1 VTASLLEIVGRM
13 RRTFAA
19 GATTFELDVLD
30 PDLGRGLHAGERL
43 VVDGVEYVH
52 RPFRVWVD
60 LAERMRLRLKTPRP
74 AAAPLVHLVFEP
86 LSTRDPEAAP
96 EQVERTDRTE
106 KYGTASPF
114 ARISKHEDPSFVLD
128 MADALERIALPA
140 GARVLD
146 LGVNTGDELALI
158 VELWPA
164 LRDATLVGVDHSAS
178 AIAAARAR
186 FSGPSRGAARGPVG
200 GPADAN
206 EGPRVEL
213 HVADLAPADALTSLG
228 LGRFD
233 LVLSIGTL
241 QSPGIDDRDLLRR
254 IVQDHLTPTGAV
266 LLGIP
271 NCRYV
276 DGEVEYGTRMKNFT
290 QPELGLLIKDVAFYR
305 KYLQQHHRQVFVTG
319 KHYVLVTAVATRA
332 D

>member
-1 VTASLLEIVGRM
+1 VTAPLLEIVAAM
-13 RRTFAA
+13 RRAFAE

-30 PDLGRGLHAGERL
+30 PDHGRGLHAGER
-43 VVDGVEYVH
+43 VDLGGATYLH

-60 LAERMRLRLKTPRP
+60 LAERMRLRLRTPRP
-74 AAAPLVHLVFEP
+74 VAPPLVRLVFEQ
-86 LSTRDPEAAP
+86 LSIDGATAEPATEP
-96 EQVERTDRTE
+96 TISMGERTDTTDRTE
-106 KYGTASPF
+106 KYGTGSPF
-114 ARISKHEDPSFVLD
+114 ARISKLEDPSFVLD
-128 MADALERIALPA
+128 MADALQRIDLPA

-146 LGVNTGDELALI
+146 LGVNTGDELVLLL
-158 VELWPA
+158 ELWPA

-178 AIAAARAR
+178 AIAAARDR
-186 FSGPSRGAARGPVG
+186 FAMINGPS
-200 GPADAN
+200 
-206 EGPRVEL
+206 VEL
-213 HVADLAPADALTSLG
+213 HVADLAPPGALAALG

-241 QSPGIDDRDLLRR
+241 QSPGLDDRDLLRR

-276 DGEVEYGTRMKNFT
+276 DSEVEYGTRMKNFS
-290 QPELGLLIKDVAFYR
+290 QPELGLLVKDVAFYR

-319 KHYVLVTAVATRA
+319 KHYVLVTAVATR
-332 D
+332 DRPSESD

>member
-1 VTASLLEIVGRM
+1 VTASLLEIVARM
-13 RRTFAA
+13 RSAFAA

-30 PDLGRGLHAGERL
+30 PDRGRGLHAGEPV
-43 VVDGVEYVH
+43 VVDGVAHVH

-60 LAERMRLRLKTPRP
+60 LAERMRLRLLTPRP
-74 AAAPLVHLVFEP
+74 AAAPLVRLVFEP
-86 LSTRDPEAAP
+86 LATPAPRDVDSDAP
-96 EQVERTDRTE
+96 DPTE

-114 ARISKHEDPSFVLD
+114 ARISKLEDPSFVLD

-146 LGVNTGDELALI
+146 LGVNTGDELALLA
-158 VELWPA
+158 ELWPA

-186 FSGPSRGAARGPVG
+186 FAGSA
-200 GPADAN
+200 
-206 EGPRVEL
+206 GPRVEL
-213 HVADLAPADALTSLG
+213 HVADLAPPDALASLG

-276 DGEVEYGTRMKNFT
+276 DGEVEYGTRMKNFS
-290 QPELGLLIKDVAFYR
+290 QPELGLLVKDVAFYR

-319 KHYVLVTAVATRA
+319 KHYVLVTAVAARQT
-332 D
+332 